1 MEVYLM
7 HRDHPIRH
15 SFAVSLHQTLD
26 PRLGA
31 SEAHPLVD
39 YLSEMLVR
47 FLHVDGLYTIRDA
60 YGQRVTTVAD
70 MVAEGDVRL
79 HADSFERER
88 EVHQHVGDFLLFWS
102 GVFPEFL
109 RQLKSPAGKDALLDP
124 VRQGQMSYYVVS
136 TFDYGRY
143 ADEAP
148 TFRRLSEDFDLCR
161 ESLHHL
167 RDTFEGLKTN

>member
-1 MEVYLM
+1 MKS
-7 HRDHPIRH
+7 DIPIRQ
-15 SFAVSLHQTLD
+15 SFAASLYDTFD
-26 PRLGA
+26 GRMGVTNA
-31 SEAHPLVD
+31 EPLVD

-47 FLHVDGLYTIRDA
+47 FMHFDGVYAIQDA
-60 YGQRVTTVAD
+60 YGRRVTSVAE

-79 HADSFERER
+79 RADSFERER
-88 EVHQHVGDFLLFWS
+88 AVHRHVGDFLLFWS

-109 RQLKSPAGKDALLDP
+109 RQLKAPTGQDALLDP
-124 VRQGQMSYYVVS
+124 IRQGQMSYYVVS

-161 ESLHHL
+161 EGLAAL
-167 RDTFEGLKTN
+167 RGTFEGLKSN